1 MCKNKVCV
9 FNLNSNVRN
18 VRLITC
24 SEAFVFSSLDQA
36 LQQDFKRP
44 REIFG
49 GVGKDNYL
57 TGVQVGNLI
66 ALVSAALVSATLVSS
81 SL

>member
-1 MCKNKVCV
+1 MCENKICV

-18 VRLITC
+18 VRLIAC

-36 LQQDFKRP
+36 LQQDSKRP

-57 TGVQVGNLI
+57 TGVRVGNLI
-66 ALVSAALVSATLVSS
+66 ALVSATLVSS

>member
-1 MCKNKVCV
+1 MCENKVCV

-18 VRLITC
+18 VRLNAC

-36 LQQDFKRP
+36 LQQDFQRH

-57 TGVQVGNLI
+57 TGGWVGSLI
-66 ALVSAALVSATLVSS
+66 ALVSATLVSS